1 MYDIQLFYYLC
12 IAFKKLIGMEY
23 IFQRKIY
30 QQLRQWKQ
38 DNNGRSAV
46 LVEGARRIGKST
58 VVEEFAKHEYKSY
71 ILIDFNKASERV
83 KSLFDDLTDLDFI
96 FLFLQSIYHTTL
108 YQRESVIIFDEVQKC
123 PMARQAIKYLVQDGR
138 YDYIETGSLISIK
151 QNTEHITIPSEED
164 TIEMY
169 PMDYEEFRWAMGDTA
184 TLPLLRQSLEK
195 NRSMGDDL
203 NRQYMRDLRLYM
215 LVGGMPQAVSE
226 YLNTKNLRSV
236 DMVKRKILKLYFD
249 DFRKIDKTG
258 KIGRLFQAIPA
269 MLSHGIGR
277 FYPTAIIKG
286 VGADKMED
294 LLIALED
301 SKTVNIAYHADDPN
315 VGLPLSEDK
324 SRMKIYVGDIGLMVT
339 LAFGDKSFAEN
350 VLYDKLLADRLQA
363 NMGYVYENL
372 VAQMLKSSG
381 NNLYFHTW
389 PKDDKHNY
397 EIDFLLSRGA
407 KICPIEVKSA
417 SYKSHVS
424 LDAFC
429 KKFSSR
435 VGNRY
440 VVYTKDL
447 RHDGETTLLPIYMV
461 GVI

>member
-184 TLPLLRQSLEK
+184 TLPLLRQSLER

>member
-1 MYDIQLFYYLC
+1 
-12 IAFKKLIGMEY
+12 MEY
-23 IFQRKIY
+23 IFQRKVY
-30 QQLRQWKQ
+30 QQLRQWKL
-38 DNNGRSAV
+38 DNDGRSAV

-58 VVEEFAKHEYKSY
+58 VVEEFAKQEYKSY

-96 FLFLQSIYHTTL
+96 FLYLQSTYHTTL
-108 YQRESVIIFDEVQKC
+108 YRRESVIIFDEVQKC

-151 QNTEHITIPSEED
+151 QNTENITIPSEED

-184 TLPLLRQSLEK
+184 TLPLLRQSLER

-258 KIGRLFQAIPA
+258 KIGRLFQAIPS
-269 MLSHGIGR
+269 MLSHGVGR

-301 SKTVNIAYHADDPN
+301 SKTINVAYHVADPN
-315 VGLPLSEDK
+315 VGLPLSEDR
-324 SRMKIYVGDIGLMVT
+324 SRMKIYVGDTGLMVT
-339 LAFGDKSFAEN
+339 LAFWDKNFAEN
-350 VLYDKLLADRLQA
+350 VIYDKLLADRLQA
-363 NMGYVYENL
+363 NMGYIYENL

-381 NNLYFHTW
+381 NSLYFHTW
-389 PKDDKHNY
+389 PKDEKHNY
-397 EIDFLLSRGA
+397 EVDFLLSRGA

-417 SYKSHVS
+417 NYKSHVS

-429 KKFSSR
+429 EKFSSR

-447 RHDGETTLLPIYMV
+447 RHDGETILLPIYMV
-461 GVI
+461 GLI

>member
-1 MYDIQLFYYLC
+1 
-12 IAFKKLIGMEY
+12 MEY

-30 QQLRQWKQ
+30 QQLHQWKQ
-38 DNNGRSAV
+38 DNAGRSAV

-58 VVEEFAKHEYKSY
+58 VVEEFAKQEYKSY
-71 ILIDFNKASERV
+71 ILIDFNKVSERV

-96 FLFLQSIYHTTL
+96 FLFLQSTYHTTL

-169 PMDYEEFRWAMGDTA
+169 PMDYEEFRWAMGDTT
-184 TLPLLRQSLEK
+184 TLPLLRQSLER

-236 DMVKRKILKLYFD
+236 DMVKRKILKLYFE

-258 KIGRLFQAIPA
+258 KIGRLFQAIPS
-269 MLSHGIGR
+269 MLSHGVGR

-301 SKTVNIAYHADDPN
+301 SKTVNIAYHVADPN

-324 SRMKIYVGDIGLMVT
+324 SRMKIYVGDTGLMVT
-339 LAFGDKSFAEN
+339 LAFWDKNFAEN
-350 VLYDKLLADRLQA
+350 VIYDKLLADRLQA
-363 NMGYVYENL
+363 NMGYIYENL

-381 NNLYFHTW
+381 NSLYFHTW
-389 PKDDKHNY
+389 PKDEKHNY
-397 EIDFLLSRGA
+397 EVDFLLSRGA

-429 KKFSSR
+429 EKFSSR

-447 RHDGETTLLPIYMV
+447 RHDGETILLPIYMV
-461 GVI
+461 GLI

>member
-1 MYDIQLFYYLC
+1 
-12 IAFKKLIGMEY
+12 
-23 IFQRKIY
+23 
-30 QQLRQWKQ
+30 
-38 DNNGRSAV
+38 
-46 LVEGARRIGKST
+46 
-58 VVEEFAKHEYKSY
+58 
-71 ILIDFNKASERV
+71 
-83 KSLFDDLTDLDFI
+83 
-96 FLFLQSIYHTTL
+96 
-108 YQRESVIIFDEVQKC
+108 
-123 PMARQAIKYLVQDGR
+123 
-138 YDYIETGSLISIK
+138 
-151 QNTEHITIPSEED
+151 
-164 TIEMY
+164 
-169 PMDYEEFRWAMGDTA
+169 MDYEEFRWAMGDTA
-184 TLPLLRQSLEK
+184 TLPLLRQSLER